1 MGVISTISLKNVA
14 IFCLPTTSLI
24 LKGSKSQVGEILFTY
39 IYIYKYSV
47 GYIHAFRANLYILI
61 LALRKTENKKVN

>member
-39 IYIYKYSV
+39 IYIYINIV
-47 GYIHAFRANLYILI
+47 
-61 LALRKTENKKVN
+61 